1 MGVMVALLMPG
12 EVREVE
18 IVIND
23 RVDEVTSVGE
33 VEYRIAGNICEELKF
48 ASLR

>member
-1 MGVMVALLMPG
+1 MVALLMPG

-33 VEYRIAGNICEELKF
+33 VEYIAKVTYTLIRIIKH
-48 ASLR
+48 